1 MSKIVQHALHPP
13 TPATLQ
19 EGYAALAG
27 QAFASSEQSIDYLL
41 ALACD
46 CFGMRSSFLL
56 RYNLSDLSLDVAHV
70 HDRDGG
76 CQVPRDARL
85 YLRHDPSAWARW
97 LQEQSQAVQRLP
109 ITVPVAGYA
118 CWASIRLASGEIF
131 GIFVVADPTNG
142 PFTAAESALLRVMAC
157 RIAGE
162 IDHERERRHQ
172 MARQHQFVSIVSH
185 EFRTALTSILG
196 FSHLLRTNTYTTLE
210 VQEFAGDIS
219 SDAGRILRL
228 ITDMLDFDRMASG
241 RVTLNYQPVQL
252 NQIIAQVAARFTLTH
267 PIQLE
272 LAPALPT
279 IQSDADKLVQIIT
292 NLLSNAIKY
301 SPNGGAITIGTAA
314 EPDHIHC
321 WVRDHGIGIPAAAL
335 ETIFDAYTRVDGPA
349 QRTIQGTGLG
359 LPIVRQIA
367 RLHGGHAWAESSGD
381 QGSTFHVTL
390 AMTQPA

>member
-1 MSKIVQHALHPP
+1 MSKVVQRTLHPP
-13 TPATLQ
+13 PLATLQ

-27 QAFASSEQSIDYLL
+27 RAFASSAQIIDYLL
-41 ALACD
+41 ELACD
-46 CFGMRSSFLL
+46 CFGTRSSFLL
-56 RYNLSDLSLDVAHV
+56 RYNLTDLSLDVAHV

-85 YLRHDPSAWARW
+85 YLKHDPQAWARW
-97 LQEQSQAVQRLP
+97 LQEQPQAAQRMR

-118 CWASIRLASGEIF
+118 CWTGIHLASGELF
-131 GIFVVADPTNG
+131 GLFVVVDPTDG
-142 PFTAAESALLRVMAC
+142 PFSAEESALLKVMAR
-157 RIAGE
+157 RIADE
-162 IDHERERRHQ
+162 IDHERERQRQ

-196 FSHLLRTNTYTTLE
+196 FSHMLRANTCPPAE
-210 VQEFAGDIS
+210 VQEFASDIY
-219 SDAGRILRL
+219 SDAERILRL
-228 ITDMLDFDRMASG
+228 ITDMLDLDRMASG
-241 RVTLNYQPVQL
+241 RITLNYQPVQL
-252 NQIIAQVAARFTLTH
+252 NLLIEQVAARFTLTH

-279 IQSDADKLVQIIT
+279 IQADADKLVQIIT
-292 NLLSNAIKY
+292 NLLSNAVKY
-301 SPNGGAITIGTAA
+301 SPNGGTITIGTAA
-314 EPDHIHC
+314 EPYHIHC
-321 WVRDHGIGIPAAAL
+321 WVRDQGIGIPAGAL

-367 RLHGGHAWAESSGD
+367 RLHGGRAWAESTSG